1 MILEKNNLVLRG
13 KSVFLWTLGAIEV
26 ERRGEAVGGP
36 FEKLVPWL
44 SSLVEVG
51 TVLQKPGPD
60 DGDVGAF
67 LSVVPSSHT
76 DPDHQIRYRQTS
88 PQDIWIWRQN
98 ARASDRVQDT
108 STKIFAPRFQIDAR
122 PYDALEAGTRTTHS
136 DHAFIVSG
144 SSRIDCLAY
153 IHIYSQFCHP

>member
-67 LSVVPSSHT
+67 LSVVP
-76 DPDHQIRYRQTS
+76 Q
-88 PQDIWIWRQN
+88 
-98 ARASDRVQDT
+98 A
-108 STKIFAPRFQIDAR
+108 
-122 PYDALEAGTRTTHS
+122 TRTLTIKS
-136 DHAFIVSG
+136 DIAKPPRKTSG
-144 SSRIDCLAY
+144 FGAKMHVRLIGFKTPPPRSSRHD
-153 IHIYSQFCHP
+153 FK

>member
-67 LSVVPSSHT
+67 LPVVPSSHT

-88 PQDIWIWRQN
+88 RK
-98 ARASDRVQDT
+98 T
-108 STKIFAPRFQIDAR
+108 SGFGAKMHVRPIGFKTPPPR
-122 PYDALEAGTRTTHS
+122 
-136 DHAFIVSG
+136 
-144 SSRIDCLAY
+144 SSRHD
-153 IHIYSQFCHP
+153 FK